1 MLKDPTNEAT
11 EFELD
16 GALTMRAPTVDEAP
30 AQLELVRQ
38 ADIERHGVS
47 NITVEEIVSDWT
59 QPGYDMPTATRA
71 VFNEQGEIVGY
82 VEIWDTHSVPVRPY
96 MWAYTVP
103 AYRGRGIGTALFR
116 WGEQRARQAIERVP
130 EDAQVTLMTHVDR
143 NMPSAKELV
152 EANGMTTER
161 SSWGM
166 GIAMTEAP
174 PSPQWPDG
182 ITVTTQAELNDLM
195 AVYQALRD
203 SFQDHRGFVDE
214 PVEAGFKRWSH
225 WIETDAKLDPSNIFL
240 AMDGDQV
247 AGLVICRS
255 EAYDDPE
262 SAYINI
268 LGVNRAY
275 RQRGLGTALLHHTF
289 EQTWRQ
295 GIRKVSLHVDASS
308 ITGATRMY
316 ERAGMHVKTVSD
328 AYEKVLRP
336 GRELS
341 RQ

>member
-1 MLKDPTNEAT
+1 MLKEPTNEAVA
-11 EFELD
+11 FGLD
-16 GALTMRAPTVDEAP
+16 STLTMRAPTLDDAA

-38 ADIERHGVS
+38 ADIELHGASFV
-47 NITVEEIVSDWT
+47 TLEEIISDWT
-59 QPGYDMPTATRA
+59 QPGYDMANSTRA

-82 VEIWDTHSVPVRPY
+82 VEIWDVHSVPVRPY
-96 MWAYTVP
+96 MWAYTIP
-103 AYRGRGIGTALFR
+103 DYRGRGIGTALFR

-130 EDAQVTLMTHVDR
+130 EDAQVTLITDINR
-143 NMPSAKELV
+143 KLLPARELV

-161 SSWGM
+161 SSWSM
-166 GIAMTEAP
+166 GITMTEAP
-174 PSPQWPDG
+174 PSPQWPEG
-182 ITVTTQAELNDLM
+182 ITVTTQAELNDLK

-214 PVEAGFKRWSH
+214 PLEAGFKRWSH
-225 WIETDAKLDPSNIFL
+225 WIETDTKVKPSNIFL
-240 AMDGDQV
+240 AMDGEQI

-255 EAYDDPE
+255 EAYDDAE
-262 SAYINI
+262 STYINI

-289 EQTWRQ
+289 EQSWRQ
-295 GIRKVSLHVDASS
+295 GMRKVSLHVDASS
-308 ITGATRMY
+308 LTGATRMY
-316 ERAGMHVKTVSD
+316 ERAGMYVKSVSD

>member
-1 MLKDPTNEAT
+1 MLKEPTSESV
-11 EFELD
+11 ELGLD
-16 GALTMRAPTVDEAP
+16 STLIMRAPTLDDAD

-38 ADIERHGVS
+38 ADIERYGIS
-47 NITVEEIVSDWT
+47 NVTHEEIVSDWT
-59 QPGYDMPTATRA
+59 SPGYDMTNSTRA

-116 WGEQRARQAIERVP
+116 WGEERARQAIARVP
-130 EDAQVTLMTHVDR
+130 DDAQVTLMMHIDR
-143 NMPSAKELV
+143 DMLSAKELV

-161 SSWGM
+161 SSWCM
-166 GIAMTEAP
+166 VINMTEAP
-174 PSPQWPDG
+174 PSPQWPEG
-182 ITVTTQAELNDLM
+182 ITVTTQAELGDLL
-195 AVYQALRD
+195 AVYQAVRD
-203 SFQDHRGFVDE
+203 SFQDHRGYVDE
-214 PVEAGFKRWSH
+214 PLEEGYKRWSH
-225 WIETDAKLDPSNIFL
+225 WVETDSKVLPSNMFL
-240 AMDGDQV
+240 AMDSDQIAGV
-247 AGLVICRS
+247 AICRT
-255 EAYDDPE
+255 EAYDDPNA
-262 SAYINI
+262 AYVNI

-275 RQRGLGTALLHHTF
+275 RRQGLGTALLHHIF
-289 EQTWRQ
+289 EQFWQR
-295 GIRKVSLHVDASS
+295 GHPNVSLHVDASS

-316 ERAGMHVKTVSD
+316 ERAGMRVKSVSD